1 METKTGRSITKEQ
14 FLSASL
20 KDISTVYS
28 GKSNCCRCGCKG
40 DYADTSYGKHSKEGS
55 TQDKLVEKR
64 LKRAK
69 RLIEEGAEVLYGD
82 TFVDVTTGEDRT
94 LTFYFDDLKQ

>member
-1 METKTGRSITKEQ
+1 MKTKTGINITKEQ

-20 KDISTVYS
+20 SDISTVYS
-28 GKSNCCRCGCKG
+28 GKSNCCRCGCQG
-40 DYADTSYGKHSKEGS
+40 DYTDTSYGKNSREGS
-55 TQDKLVEKR
+55 IKDNLVEKR

-69 RLIEEGAEVLYGD
+69 KLIEEGAEVMYGD

-94 LTFYFDDLKQ
+94 LTFYFDDLKN